1 MRRLTHG
8 RMNRNGL
15 SETTSHSNTLLSSS
29 VLPSAWARGALVLL
43 FGPIPLALLSAGC
56 GSDPVGVKIAPPIPG
71 TTTIDPD
78 DTDRI
83 ARCGE
88 DGIICGEGCCSRGN
102 TCSEFDRC
110 IPAVPCE
117 TSDQCSADS
126 QCSAGVCSPWGVLP
140 AGAQFSRS
148 CRNTVD
154 LPSVVPQVQCQWP
167 GATPPA
173 VLPNQVQVIGTPMVV
188 DFNSDGDETTVNPS
202 IVFISYEGPF
212 QTNTGSI
219 RVIDGETCALQDTI
233 EGDFPFTP
241 EVPLALGDVNNDGR
255 PDIVVADEERN
266 GAAIR
271 SGIAIYEISA
281 TGPTPKFQLMRN
293 GRVQSSGT
301 GTITGF
307 ALHDVDSDDY
317 PEIFTEKTMLHI
329 DEALGGLVDVSP
341 IAPSDH
347 APLTTIEPPTVVDI
361 DGDRQAEV
369 VTPQGVFSWD
379 TLTDRFVNKSRGGSA
394 ALWNPE
400 EGTDLNG
407 AFMGVANLHPNWATG
422 LPQGKDSAEL
432 VVIGHD
438 GSLYVRQIDGQTRFR
453 MEVPGFAG
461 GPPVI
466 ADIDGD
472 GRMEFASGGRDK
484 LTVFDLDCTSNFFN
498 QQGCER
504 GSGAERNN
512 GIVWEAKTQGAR
524 SGVAVFDFDGDG
536 RTELVYADQCF
547 MRVYD
552 GLTGEVLFSTPRM
565 STTQWEYPVVVD
577 ADGDGF
583 SEIVTTSNDND
594 STVICPEF
602 DEENENARV
611 RFEPSHGITVWKEE
625 QDRWAGSR
633 PIWNQHNYF
642 VTNVRDDGTIPP
654 MGQVET
660 HWLAA
665 GPNTFRQNVQGA
677 SGKSLSLVDVTT
689 AGVPTFECKPGQSLA
704 TVTVDLCNRGATMLR
719 QNQTEIA
726 LIDIDQ
732 PTNVLCRQANDRDI
746 DAGEC
751 IEVSCDVPVS
761 PRAAPFDLMI
771 VGDPQLQV
779 DECIEG
785 NNRSMISG
793 IVCQSNDPT

>member
-126 QCSAGVCSPWGVLP
+126 QCSAGVCSPWSVLP

-148 CRNTVD
+148 CRNTID
-154 LPSVVPQVQCQWP
+154 LPSVIPQVQCQWP

-188 DFNSDGDETTVNPS
+188 DFNSDGDATTVQPS

-212 QTNTGSI
+212 ATNTGSI
-219 RVIDGETCALQDTI
+219 RVIDGATCALQDTI
-233 EGDFPFTP
+233 VGDFPFTP

-255 PDIVVADEERN
+255 PDIVVADEERI

-271 SGIAIYEISA
+271 SGIAVYEVSA
-281 TGPTPKFQLMRN
+281 SGPTPKFQLMRN
-293 GRVQSSGT
+293 GRVLSSGT
-301 GTITGF
+301 GTVTGF

-317 PEIFTEKTMLHI
+317 PEIFTEKTMLHF
-329 DEALGGLVDVSP
+329 DESLGGLVDVSP

-379 TLTDRFVNKSRGGSA
+379 TLTERFVNKSRGGSA

-432 VVIGHD
+432 VVIGHN

-484 LTVFDLDCTSNFFN
+484 LSVFDLVCTSNFFN

-504 GSGAERNN
+504 GSGAERTN

-611 RFEPSHGITVWKEE
+611 RFEPSHGVTVWKEE

-642 VTNVRDDGTIPP
+642 VTNVRDDGTIPT

-689 AGVPTFECKPGQSLA
+689 AGVPTFECKPGEDLA
-704 TVTVDLCNRGATMLR
+704 TVTVDLCNRGAAMLR

-793 IVCQSNDPT
+793 VGCQSNDPT